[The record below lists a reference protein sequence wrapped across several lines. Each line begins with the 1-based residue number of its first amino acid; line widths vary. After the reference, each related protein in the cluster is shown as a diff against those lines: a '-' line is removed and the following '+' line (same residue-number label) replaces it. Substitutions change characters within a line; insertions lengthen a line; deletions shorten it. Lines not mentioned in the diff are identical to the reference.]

1 MGGDRR
7 LVSSGQALSVLVRQG
22 QISHRKVT
30 LPDPRK
36 AGPLSQASHHEDT
49 ELKLGLVRERVG
61 SDPER
66 GHFLLNGCTS
76 QRPPEKQN
84 QQAGYAPGET
94 RKRRCATG
102 AHRPRGRADPRPA
115 GRRPESSTATG
126 SRPEGRSTRE
136 LPSPPQGRRPS
147 CPICCSFSALGGL
160 DDARH
165 TGEHGPS
172 SLRLLTRRLTWSR
185 SYPHDA
191 ARGSHVTPRR
201 TRHNEVT
208 ELRDLTSQVSSRRH
222 PSLPALSQTAVLPP
236 APQRPL

>member
-7 LVSSGQALSVLVRQG
+7 LVSSGQALSVLVRQE

-84 QQAGYAPGET
+84 QQAGYAPGRHVRGGAPQE
-94 RKRRCATG
+94 RTG
-102 AHRPRGRADPRPA
+102 PEAERTPGRPA
-115 GRRPESSTATG
+115 AGRSPAQPPGPGPKAGAPASCRPVPSVVP
-126 SRPEGRSTRE
+126 SRPSVGWMTPATPVSTG
-136 LPSPPQGRRPS
+136 LPH
-147 CPICCSFSALGGL
+147 SAC
-160 DDARH
+160 
-165 TGEHGPS
+165 
-172 SLRLLTRRLTWSR
+172 
-185 SYPHDA
+185 
-191 ARGSHVTPRR
+191 
-201 TRHNEVT
+201 
-208 ELRDLTSQVSSRRH
+208 
-222 PSLPALSQTAVLPP
+222 
-236 APQRPL
+236 